1 MKKILTSFIYYKINT
16 LFVIC
21 SLFIKLSQAK
31 EALHLS
37 SKILLENNQSR
48 QVIAQNTKLKSR
60 ILKKDQHISD
70 VKEGGVTEDIY
81 DKNKKKAV
89 EKNKATKKTKKVL
102 KEKIIKNA
110 KQNNKILQKDN
121 KLFVYFLQN
130 KSSLEDTSTYLFEK
144 KLLEIE
150 NVKEIIV
157 EAFASKT
164 ENNNSS
170 SARRLSLSRAL
181 SIRSIL
187 MKNNYKKTIIKIRA
201 LGTES
206 SNLDSQDVAIISFK

>member
-1 MKKILTSFIYYKINT
+1 MKKILTSFIYYKISM

-31 EALHLS
+31 EALHSS

-60 ILKKDQHISD
+60 ILKKEKHISD
-70 VKEGGVTEDIY
+70 EKEGRVTKDIN
-81 DKNKKKAV
+81 DKSKKKAV
-89 EKNKATKKTKKVL
+89 EKNKAPKKTKEVL

>member
-70 VKEGGVTEDIY
+70 VKEGEVTEGIY
-81 DKNKKKAV
+81 DKSKKKAV

-206 SNLDSQDVAIISFK
+206 SKLDSQDVAIISFK